1 MHPWVSDISLA
12 RNSGMTEMTAPKSP
26 RFDTLSLHAGQ
37 RPDPATGSRAVPI
50 YQTTSYVFDDTEHAA
65 ALFNLER
72 AGHIYSRISN
82 PTVAVLEERI
92 SALEGGVGAVATA
105 SGQAALH
112 LAIATLMGAGG
123 QIVASA
129 RIYGGSHNM
138 FTHTLPRF
146 GITTTLADPRDP
158 DSFARAITDKT
169 RLLFAETLGNPGL
182 EVLDI
187 KAVSDVAH
195 KHGLPLLIDSTFATP
210 YLCRPFE
217 HGADLVMH
225 SATKF
230 LGGHGIAIGGIL
242 IDSGRFDWAAS
253 GKFPTMTEPYAGY
266 HGIAFT
272 EEFGPAAFIMRAR
285 AEGLR
290 DFGACMSPANAFY
303 LIQGIETLPVRMSR
317 HVANAEAVARFLE
330 KHAAVAWVKYPGLE
344 SHPDHALAKR
354 QLPNGA
360 GAILSFGIKGG
371 RKAGARL
378 IERLRV
384 FSHLANV
391 GDAKSLVIHPAS
403 TTHQQMSVED
413 LAKAGVGEELVRL
426 SIGLEDPQDL
436 IDDLALALA
445 ASQKG

>member
-1 MHPWVSDISLA
+1 
-12 RNSGMTEMTAPKSP
+12 MTASKSP
-26 RFDTLSLHAGQ
+26 RFDTLSLHPGQ
-37 RPDPATGSRAVPI
+37 RPDPATGARAVPI

-72 AGHIYSRISN
+72 AGDIYSRISN

-92 SALEGGVGAVATA
+92 AALEGGVGAVATA

-112 LAIATLMGAGG
+112 LIIATLMGAGG
-123 QIVASA
+123 HIVASA

-138 FTHTLPRF
+138 FVHTLPRF
-146 GITTTLADPRDP
+146 GITTTLVDPRDP
-158 DSFARAITDKT
+158 AGFAAAITGKT

-187 KAVSDVAH
+187 KAVADVAH
-195 KHGLPLLIDSTFATP
+195 QHGLPLAVDSTFATP
-210 YLCRPFE
+210 YLCRPIE
-217 HGADLVMH
+217 HGADIVMH

-230 LGGHGIAIGGIL
+230 LGGHGIAIGGIAV
-242 IDSGRFDWAAS
+242 DGGRFDWTAS
-253 GKFPTMTEPYAGY
+253 ARFPTMTEPYAGY
-266 HGIAFT
+266 HGIVFA

-303 LIQGIETLPVRMSR
+303 LLQGIETLPVRMAR
-317 HVANAEAVARFLE
+317 HVANCETIAGFLE

-354 QLPNGA
+354 QMPKGA

-371 RKAGARL
+371 RKAGAKLIGRL
-378 IERLRV
+378 KV

-403 TTHQQMSVED
+403 TTHQQMSAED
-413 LAKAGVGEELVRL
+413 LAAAGVGEELVRL
-426 SIGLEDPQDL
+426 SIGLEDAQDL
-436 IDDLALALA
+436 TDDLSQALA

>member
-1 MHPWVSDISLA
+1 
-12 RNSGMTEMTAPKSP
+12 MTVKSP

-37 RPDPATGSRAVPI
+37 RPDPTTGARAVPI

-82 PTVAVLEERI
+82 PTVAVLEERM

-112 LAIATLMGAGG
+112 LIIATLMGAGG
-123 QIVASA
+123 HIVASA

-138 FTHTLPRF
+138 FVHTLPRF
-146 GITTTLADPRDP
+146 GITATLVDPRDP
-158 DSFARAITDKT
+158 ASFERAITDKT
-169 RLLFAETLGNPGL
+169 RLVFAETLGNPGL
-182 EVLDI
+182 EVLDLA
-187 KAVSDVAH
+187 AVSGVAH
-195 KHGLPLLIDSTFATP
+195 KHGLPLAVDSTFTTP
-210 YLCRPFE
+210 YLCRPIE
-217 HGADLVMH
+217 HGADIVMH

-230 LGGHGIAIGGIL
+230 LGGHGIAIGGIVV
-242 IDSGRFDWAAS
+242 DGGRFDWAAS

-266 HGIAFT
+266 HGISFAD
-272 EEFGPAAFIMRAR
+272 EFGPAAFIMRVR

-330 KHAAVAWVKYPGLE
+330 THAAVAWVKYPGLE

-354 QLPNGA
+354 QMPKGA
-360 GAILSFGIKGG
+360 GAIMSFGIKGG
-371 RKAGARL
+371 RKAGAKL
-378 IERLRV
+378 IERLKV

-426 SIGLEDPQDL
+426 SIGLEDAQDL
-436 IDDLALALA
+436 TDDLGQALA

>member
-1 MHPWVSDISLA
+1 M
-12 RNSGMTEMTAPKSP
+12 
-26 RFDTLSLHAGQ
+26 
-37 RPDPATGSRAVPI
+37 PI

-92 SALEGGVGAVATA
+92 AALEGGVGAVATA

-112 LAIATLMGAGG
+112 LIIATLMGAGG
-123 QIVASA
+123 HIVASA

-138 FTHTLPRF
+138 FMHTLPRF
-146 GITTTLADPRDP
+146 GITTTLVDPRDP
-158 DSFARAITDKT
+158 AGFERAITDKT

-187 KAVSDVAH
+187 AAVADVAH
-195 KHGLPLLIDSTFATP
+195 KHGLPLAVDSTFATP
-210 YLCRPFE
+210 YLCRPIE
-217 HGADLVMH
+217 HGADIVMH

-230 LGGHGIAIGGIL
+230 LGGHGIAIGGL
-242 IDSGRFDWAAS
+242 VVDGGRFDWAAS
-253 GKFPTMTEPYAGY
+253 AGKFPTMTEPYAGY
-266 HGIAFT
+266 HGIAFA

-303 LIQGIETLPVRMSR
+303 LLQGIETLPVRMAR
-317 HVANAEAVARFLE
+317 HVANCETVARFLE

-354 QLPNGA
+354 QLPKGA

-378 IERLRV
+378 IERLKV

-426 SIGLEDPQDL
+426 SIGLEDAAGPHRRPRPGARR
-436 IDDLALALA
+436 LAEGVRSMLVPRSTCAHA
-445 ASQKG
+445 GGGASPLWGEDVRP